1 MIFPRVSSK
10 GLQWPQALPPLLG
23 EGGGG
28 AGVGADQ
35 DVHAVSGDQR
45 RVRGPRHRRVA
56 PVVAAHQVHQRRGL
70 CVAQGEQAESV
81 GDCKHQVSAPHLTLP
96 IVTAPDVVPTLST
109 AKPAM

>member
-1 MIFPRVSSK
+1 MLLPRVSSK
-10 GLQWPQALPPLLG
+10 RLQRPQAFPPLLAD
-23 EGGGG
+23 GGGG

-56 PVVAAHQVHQRRGL
+56 PVVAAHQVHQRRGPG
-70 CVAQGEQAESV
+70 VAQGEQAESV